1 MFSSSRILVVDML
14 MDRMPI
20 DLVTGVLVYKAHRV
34 IETSQEAFIL
44 RLYRQKNKVDCVF
57 YVIKVVFLSN
67 TLTNIVKLHL
77 QKGFIKAF
85 SSSPVSFTRGFS
97 QVTRVM
103 KSLYVRNLY
112 LWPRFH
118 ATILSTLKENQ
129 VSLKWVIRWGFLYLN
144 CDTFNSRMLS
154 NFACR

>member
-1 MFSSSRILVVDML
+1 MEGGVIFSSSRILVVDML

-20 DLVTGVLVYKAHRV
+20 DLVTGMLVYKAHRI

-44 RLYRQKNKVDCVF
+44 RLYRQKNKVTIFLIF
-57 YVIKVVFLSN
+57 YFTALLIQINCLYFY
-67 TLTNIVKLHL
+67 L

-85 SSSPVSFTRGFS
+85 SSSPISFTRGFS

-103 KSLYVRNLY
+103 KSLYVRNLF

-118 ATILSTLKENQ
+118 ATIQSTLKENQ
-129 VSLKWVIRWGFLYLN
+129 V
-144 CDTFNSRMLS
+144 
-154 NFACR
+154 